1 MGAKELI
8 IALMVGAIILVP
20 GIYLV
25 SDLSRVDTYNATLGD
40 NATQALQTRTN
51 LQNLNNKLNSTF
63 ATSINVRNNVNDT
76 STAQASFFNI
86 QALNIAQDPYLA
98 LGLSTFNML
107 YSLPSLVLE
116 AANIVLVILPFDLG
130 YLVLGLA
137 GIVGFILVA
146 AAIEIMTGRSL

>member
-1 MGAKELI
+1 
-8 IALMVGAIILVP
+8 MVGAIILVP

-25 SDLSRVDTYNATLGD
+25 SDFARTETYNATLGD
-40 NATQALQTRTN
+40 NATQAAENRAN
-51 LQNLNNKLNSTF
+51 LMSLHSKLNSTF
-63 ATSINVRNNVNDT
+63 GTSVSMRENVNDT

-86 QALNIAQDPYLA
+86 QGITFNSDPYLA

-107 YSLPSLVLE
+107 YNLPTLVLE
-116 AANIVLVILPFDLG
+116 SANIALNILPFNLG
-130 YLVLGLA
+130 YFMLGIA

>member
-8 IALMVGAIILVP
+8 IALMIGAIILVP

-40 NATQALQTRTN
+40 NATQAIQTRAN

-63 ATSINVRNNVNDT
+63 STSINMRNNVNDT